1 MRNAGVWSG
10 SIILVFAS
18 VIFYQALSLDYSTPL
33 GPGPGFFPRW
43 LGGLLAILAVAYIWD
58 SMKNEVITI
67 SEMLP
72 EGKALGN
79 IAATLLGMV
88 LFLAVVTYTGF
99 VAAGTML
106 LFIMFVREYKW
117 YTAFGVSFG
126 ISLLLLIVFQSI
138 LGVSLPVNE
147 FGW

>member
-10 SIILVFAS
+10 SIVLVFAT

-43 LGGLLAILAVAYIWD
+43 LGGLLIILALAYIWD
-58 SMKNEVITI
+58 SIKNEVIPLA
-67 SEMLP
+67 ELFP
-72 EGKALGN
+72 RGKALEN
-79 IAATLLGMV
+79 IVATLLGMV
-88 LFLAVVTYTGF
+88 LFLVVVSFTGF
-99 VAAGTML
+99 VVAGTML
-106 LFIMFVREYKW
+106 LFIMLRPEYRW
-117 YTAFGVSFG
+117 YKALGISLG

-138 LGVSLPVNE
+138 LGVPLPVND

>member
-10 SIILVFAS
+10 SIILLFAS

-58 SMKNEVITI
+58 SIKNEVITI
-67 SEMLP
+67 SDMLP
-72 EGKALGN
+72 GGKALGN
-79 IAATLLGMV
+79 IVATLLGMV
-88 LFLAVVTYTGF
+88 LFLAVVSSTGF
-99 VAAGTML
+99 VVAGTML